1 MKQFLTTLLV
11 ILAIQQTRAQVSGTV
26 FRDLN
31 ANGSKENNASFN
43 EVGMKDVTVKA
54 YDASGAE
61 VGSTTSSSTGA
72 YSFTGLTLPLR
83 IEFTNFGSA
92 SLHPA
97 ANGSNNTSS
106 VQFYTAATSNADFAV
121 NNPAHYSQTNPDL
134 VTPKHLTGDPFAGG
148 SNMSTEAALFRFP
161 NTASG
166 NAQSGGTPTTTLAT
180 QADIGST
187 WGVAYDRAR
196 KKLFMASV
204 YRRHAPLGPGE
215 TGGRIYFIDNPSSAT
230 PGAPAKFIDLVSDLG
245 ISVGSIQTNSARG
258 LPGNKFTATED
269 AGAFSAA
276 GKVGLGDID
285 ISDDG
290 QFLFVVNLFDKKV
303 YKIDIAQVI
312 AGTPNAVALPDFTVP
327 CSNGNSR
334 PWGLGMWDGELY
346 LGVVCDGLTGA
357 NADLRMTV
365 QKFNFNSNTWTEV
378 MNVTPDWNK
387 GDIIFGGNKHK
398 WQKWVDDWNSFIS
411 PSWPTHPQPIIG
423 DIEFDEEGS
432 MHLAVLDRIGFQTG
446 HRQKRVPDNGSL
458 FTGIT
463 GGELLRTYKDPNTG
477 NFSLEN
483 NGTCG
488 PYTTAG
494 TGNNSQTGQGGPNTL
509 QGPGDGE
516 FYCDDHTTNAHS
528 ETTNGGLAMVKGSRR
543 IASVQ
548 MDPIDG
554 QVDAS
559 GVLWL
564 NTTNGLETQEYQI
577 FFNAGTPSPDFSKQN
592 GLGDLEFIADSAPIE
607 IGNRVWADTDGNGI
621 QDADEIGIS
630 GVTVELYLAGNLVG
644 TTSTDGNGHYYF
656 NSTNVNQNG
665 ATQVEANTAYEIRIN
680 TLQGNLSTYPNL
692 TTANADAS
700 ANGDERD
707 SDGTG
712 TSMAVIAL
720 TTGRAGENNH
730 SYDFGFSS
738 CIKPDAGADQNTTSG
753 SGITLTGTNPST
765 GNWIANPGNPAG
777 ATLGTTSGGVASVT
791 FGSTASGYYQF
802 IYQTTVGCEDSM
814 VVVVTNCNFTPLV
827 SNVSCHSNGT
837 ETSNTDDYMTFLLT
851 PSQDSVMSGKKYT
864 VTATQN
870 GNPVTITLSDNSPAT
885 DLYFGYPSPLRSASG
900 TAGQGDILLTITTS
914 NGCSVVQ
921 TITVTDPGTC
931 GVITPACSTG
941 TVTYT
946 YRTPFNL
953 TDLNYTP
960 LLIPKFD
967 DAGGTRTLNQ
977 VNMNYSMTMATVMTL
992 ENSAANPQNATV
1004 SATGD
1009 GYIDLGSA
1017 NQFSGNVF
1025 TSAFPNISTGSL
1037 SYQAG
1042 IINPAGVNGSIW
1054 PGDSVTSSVP
1064 KTVLRSMGL
1073 GLDDYLQS
1081 IYVDPTQSNTWVTN
1095 ISGLASSDDD
1105 TRAFGGSSQ
1114 ITGSNTYTTI
1124 GDLANFQG
1132 SGFVDMGASTLTGL
1146 TTSGGGGNIN
1156 TIQRT
1161 KAYAEVTVTY
1171 SYSTQCCGSV
1181 GNYVWSDLNNNGTND
1196 EAPSA
1201 GINGVTVEL
1210 WNATT
1215 NTLVSSTT
1223 TANDGGGNPGYY
1235 NFTVCNSGDYKV
1247 KFPTTNGGK
1256 NLTTQTTTAATDNNS
1271 DPSAVDGFSPTFT
1284 INTSGSG
1291 TDKDNPTIDAGYQAP
1306 KACLGNY
1313 VWNDLNQNGIQDGSE
1328 VGVSGVTTTLYNA
1341 NTNTIL
1347 AIVTTDAYG
1356 FYQFCELNPGDYK
1369 VGFTLPANYVYT
1381 TANNGNDE
1389 ADGDANPISGL
1400 TGTYTLASGDSNMTV
1415 DAGIYQPQPTTAS
1428 VGDRVWFDAN
1438 NNGLQD
1444 PGEQGV
1450 SGVTVMLYNCGNL
1463 NAPLAATVTDANG
1476 LYIFENLQA
1485 GSYQVIFSAP
1495 LGTVFT
1501 NTGATISGANNSDA
1515 DGSGVTGC
1523 FTVAAG
1529 DAITYVDAGIVL
1541 QNTANSSLG
1550 DRVWNDANQN
1560 GIQDPNETGVGG
1572 VNVDLYDASGTT
1584 IIGSTTTD
1592 ALGNYQF
1599 SDLAP
1604 GCYVVGFAL
1613 PAGYTRTTA
1622 GAGTDSSKNSDAN
1635 VGTGMTGQ
1643 ICLSAGQNNP
1653 TIDAGIYNAS
1663 NTNSIGDRVWYDA
1676 NQNGLQDGPEYGYPG
1691 VVVTLYD
1698 CTTNTIVA
1706 TTTTNSN
1713 GNYLFDGLANGD
1725 YYVGFGFIPGYQFT
1739 SANSDAAGVL
1749 GANNSDANPSSGLT
1763 ACVTLS
1769 GNTNITTVDAGI
1781 YEGNGRTAT
1790 SSLGDLVWV
1799 DANNNGLQDAGEPGV
1814 SGVTATLVDAN
1825 TNTTLA
1831 STITDGLGN
1840 YIFTNLTGGL
1850 YRVEFS
1856 NIPAGYTFTTQSG
1869 SIEDELNSDANA
1881 GTGIT
1886 SNIPLG
1892 LGEDKM
1898 SVDAGI
1904 VPPASTVCLGDYV
1917 WFDLNN
1923 NGVQDGNEPQVP
1935 GVTVKLYDNNTNTV
1949 LQVTTTNRQGK
1960 YLFCGLSNGNTYSVG
1975 FENLPSG
1982 YEFTVSNGALSV
1994 SDNSDANPT
2003 TGRTTTVTLG
2013 STDDLTLDAGIYST
2027 TTAVVGNYVWYDE
2040 DADGIQD
2047 PTEAPIP
2054 GVLVT
2059 LYDNTNIPVS
2069 SAVTDAN
2076 GGYLFTNVTPG
2087 NYVIGF
2093 SGYPG
2098 SLVPTSKGSN
2108 ASADDDSNIDPNTG
2122 LTDVFTVTPGSSN
2135 LTLDAGYKANP
2146 VAGLG
2151 NYVWHDLNENG
2162 LQDPTEAPI
2171 SGVVVTLYASD
2182 GTTPLGTAIT
2192 DGNGAYSF
2200 PNLTAGSY
2208 IVGFSN
2214 LPNGY
2219 TRTRIIGVLNDALNS
2234 DINANNQT
2242 ALITLSAGTYN
2253 PNIDAGFYMGVP
2265 LGARELVATLVKQ
2278 QGANQAIVNWYTKDE
2293 ENTATFEIQRSTNG
2307 SDYTKV
2313 GTKAAGGNTQ
2323 GQTNYSAIDDIS
2335 GLEKEAVIY
2344 YRIKL
2349 IDIDAQQK
2357 YSNTISLKL
2366 GTTTNDGVLVHPI
2379 PFTNRLT
2386 VTYVAEMDENI
2397 TLELLDMSGRVIA
2410 RSEKLVTKGLNNAVL
2425 DNLESLSSSQYLLRI
2440 VPSGD
2445 GETQVIRVN
2454 K

>member
-738 CIKPDAGADQNTTSG
+738 CIKPDAGADLSACAGNC
-753 SGITLTGTNPST
+753 INLTGTNPTT
-765 GNWIANPGNPAG
+765 GTWSAMSGNPAG
-777 ATLGTTSGGVASVT
+777 ATLDPTVNGVAQVCFS
-791 FGSTASGYYQF
+791 S
-802 IYQTTVGCEDSM
+802 
-814 VVVVTNCNFTPLV
+814 
-827 SNVSCHSNGT
+827 
-837 ETSNTDDYMTFLLT
+837 
-851 PSQDSVMSGKKYT
+851 
-864 VTATQN
+864 
-870 GNPVTITLSDNSPAT
+870 
-885 DLYFGYPSPLRSASG
+885 SASG
-900 TAGQGDILLTITTS
+900 TFNFIYNLS
-914 NGCSVVQ
+914 SGCE
-921 TITVTDPGTC
+921 D
-931 GVITPACSTG
+931 
-941 TVTYT
+941 
-946 YRTPFNL
+946 
-953 TDLNYTP
+953 
-960 LLIPKFD
+960 
-967 DAGGTRTLNQ
+967 
-977 VNMNYSMTMATVMTL
+977 TM
-992 ENSAANPQNATV
+992 
-1004 SATGD
+1004 
-1009 GYIDLGSA
+1009 
-1017 NQFSGNVF
+1017 
-1025 TSAFPNISTGSL
+1025 
-1037 SYQAG
+1037 
-1042 IINPAGVNGSIW
+1042 
-1054 PGDSVTSSVP
+1054 SVTVYQP
-1064 KTVLRSMGL
+1064 
-1073 GLDDYLQS
+1073 
-1081 IYVDPTQSNTWVTN
+1081 
-1095 ISGLASSDDD
+1095 
-1105 TRAFGGSSQ
+1105 
-1114 ITGSNTYTTI
+1114 
-1124 GDLANFQG
+1124 
-1132 SGFVDMGASTLTGL
+1132 
-1146 TTSGGGGNIN
+1146 
-1156 TIQRT
+1156 
-1161 KAYAEVTVTY
+1161 
-1171 SYSTQCCGSV
+1171 GSV

-1196 EAPSA
+1196 EVPSA

-1235 NFTVCNSGDYKV
+1235 NFTVCTSGDYKV
-1247 KFPTTNGGK
+1247 KFPVTNGGK

-1271 DPSAVDGFSPTFT
+1271 DASTVDGFSPTFT

-1328 VGVSGVTTTLYNA
+1328 VGVSGVTTTLYDA

-1356 FYQFCELNPGDYK
+1356 FYQFCALNPGDYK

-1381 TANNGNDE
+1381 TGNNGNDE
-1389 ADGDANPISGL
+1389 LDSDANPISGL

-1515 DGSGVTGC
+1515 DGSGLTGC

-1691 VVVTLYD
+1691 VVVTLYA
-1698 CTTNTIVA
+1698 CITNTIVA

-1749 GANNSDANPSSGLT
+1749 GGNNSDANPSSGLT

-1769 GNTNITTVDAGI
+1769 GNTHITTVDAGI

-1814 SGVTATLVDAN
+1814 SGVTATLVNAN

-1869 SIEDELNSDANA
+1869 TIEDELNSDANA
-1881 GTGIT
+1881 TTGVT
-1886 SNIPLG
+1886 ADIPLG

-1904 VPPASTVCLGDYV
+1904 VPPSSTVCLGDYV
-1917 WFDLNN
+1917 WFDFNN
-1923 NGVQDGNEPQVP
+1923 NGVQEGNETPVP

-1949 LQVTTTNRQGK
+1949 LQVTTTNRLGK

-1975 FENLPSG
+1975 FENLPAG
-1982 YEFTVSNGALSV
+1982 YGFTVSNGALSV
-1994 SDNSDANPT
+1994 TDNSDANPA

-2059 LYDNTNIPVS
+2059 LYDNTNTPVS

-2151 NYVWHDLNENG
+2151 NYVWHDVNKNG
-2162 LQDPTEAPI
+2162 LQDPSEAPI
-2171 SGVVVTLYASD
+2171 AGVVVTLYGSD

-2192 DGNGAYSF
+2192 DGNGAYGF

-2208 IVGFSN
+2208 IVGFGN
-2214 LPNGY
+2214 IPIGF
-2219 TRTRIIGVLNDALNS
+2219 TRTQIVGGLNDALNS
-2234 DINANNQT
+2234 DIDASNKT
-2242 ALITLSAGTYN
+2242 ALINLAGGTYN
-2253 PNIDAGFYMGVP
+2253 PNIDAGFYFGFP
-2265 LGARELVATLVKQ
+2265 LGAQQLVATMVKQ
-2278 QGANQAIVNWYTKDE
+2278 QGTKQAVVYWFTQDE
-2293 ENTATFEIQRSTNG
+2293 ENTAMFEIQRSNNG
-2307 SDYTKV
+2307 SDFITV
-2313 GTKAAGGNTQ
+2313 GTKPASGHTE
-2323 GQTNYSAIDDIS
+2323 GQTSYMALDDIS
-2335 GLEKEAVIY
+2335 SLEQGVVIY

-2357 YSNTISLKL
+2357 YSNTVSLKV
-2366 GTTTNDGVLVHPI
+2366 GAITNAEVVVHPI

-2386 VTYVAEMDENI
+2386 FAYLAESNETIKM
-2397 TLELLDMSGRVIA
+2397 ELLDMSGRIVA
-2410 RSEKLVTKGLNNAVL
+2410 SREQEVTKGLNHVEL
-2425 DNLESLSSSQYLLRI
+2425 DNLERLSSSQYLLRI
-2440 VPSGD
+2440 IPSGA
-2445 GETQVIRVN
+2445 GETHVIRVA